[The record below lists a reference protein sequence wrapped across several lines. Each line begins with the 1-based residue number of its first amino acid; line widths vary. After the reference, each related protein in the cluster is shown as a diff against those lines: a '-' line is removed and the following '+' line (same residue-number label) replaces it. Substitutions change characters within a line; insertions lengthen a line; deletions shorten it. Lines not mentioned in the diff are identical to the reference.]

1 MPTLQPNIEFK
12 HHILI
17 THWRS
22 PQLDNRLRFIILA
35 LAGFTFEE
43 FGKPIKITSIFR
55 TQETQDAIY
64 WGNEKYKKS
73 PWKSLHQFWQAA
85 DISVYYFLAEEQ
97 KGILNFLNNN
107 IQYNEKQSHKTALI
121 HNVGIGKHLHVQ
133 CGNDGYSKIIKLT

>member
-64 WGNEKYKKS
+64 GGNEKYKKS

-97 KGILNFLNNN
+97 KGILNFFTTSNTLF
-107 IQYNEKQSHKTALI
+107 ISEKEDRDGSATATTYSLPTI
-121 HNVGIGKHLHVQ
+121 DAITGQRSLLLHLE
-133 CGNDGYSKIIKLT
+133 